1 MGYRYRIQMGN
12 EYTYRE
18 SGLELDHLIQ
28 DLLANDKHE
37 QLDKRLDALLAK
49 LRRSGVGTATP
60 AQVKQ
65 VPHPPPKKRVAKLEE
80 IKISLEEYAASK
92 KPKWLSI
99 KTKTHHRSTK

>member
-1 MGYRYRIQMGN
+1 MGYRYRIQVGN

-60 AQVKQ
+60 AKVKQ
-65 VPHPPPKKRVAKLEE
+65 VPHPPPQKTGSETRRDQDQPRGVRRLQKAEVAK
-80 IKISLEEYAASK
+80 
-92 KPKWLSI
+92 
-99 KTKTHHRSTK
+99 HQD